1 MKKYNH
7 AFIENYEGFMGFGW
21 DRQTDE
27 NTVICYLQMFSDD
40 DVARRITQRMTNEEL
55 EEVHNLINRLL
66 VTHFQ
71 EDEYHSLFLK
81 DADHHHSEHK
91 AENGDHE

>member
-7 AFIENYEGFMGFGW
+7 SFIENYDGFLGFGW
-21 DRQTDE
+21 DRTTDE

-40 DVARRITQRMTNEEL
+40 DVSGTITKRMTDEEL

-66 VTHFQ
+66 IKHFN
-71 EDEYHSLFLK
+71 EDEYHGLFLK
-81 DADHHHSEHK
+81 DDDHTEK
-91 AENGDHE
+91 